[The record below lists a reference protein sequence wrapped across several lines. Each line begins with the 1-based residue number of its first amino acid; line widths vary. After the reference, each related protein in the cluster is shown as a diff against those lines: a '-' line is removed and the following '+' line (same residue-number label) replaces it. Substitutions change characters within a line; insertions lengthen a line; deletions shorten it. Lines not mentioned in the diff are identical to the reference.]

1 MAAPLLHLIA
11 GARPNFMKLAPL
23 VRALRADGRLAW
35 RLIHTGQHHDAAMS
49 GVFFDELGLPPPDVS
64 LDCHGGGHAQLTARI
79 MQAYEPHVI
88 ADRPAAC
95 VVVGDVDS
103 TLACAL
109 TARKLGVLVA
119 HVEAG
124 LRSGDMTMP
133 EEINRRATDAISD
146 WLFTTEPS
154 AAAHLRREGH
164 PDHRIGEV
172 GHVMV
177 DNLLFQIGRLDA
189 GDADALAAE
198 AAARGALQTAG
209 AADAAALLAGRFGVV
224 TLHRPANVDE
234 PAQFAALMGALG
246 ALAAR
251 LPLLFPVHPRTRAR
265 LDALGLAPAPGLHLL
280 PPLPYRPFLALWR
293 HATLVLTDSG
303 GLQEETTALGIP
315 CLTVR
320 DNTERPVTVELGTNQ
335 IAGTDAA
342 RMLALAGQ
350 RLDELEAA
358 RGRPPQPVRRPPMWD
373 GQAAARIVARLAGD
387 LLR

>member
-23 VRALRADGRLAW
+23 VRALRADGRLDW
-35 RLIHTGQHHDAAMS
+35 KLIHTGQHHDAAMS

-64 LDCHGGGHAQLTARI
+64 LDCHGGGHARLTAAI
-79 MQAYEPHVI
+79 LQAYEPHLL

-109 TARKLGVLVA
+109 TARKLGVPVA

-124 LRSGDMTMP
+124 LRSGDMSMP
-133 EEINRRATDAISD
+133 EEVNRRATDAIAD

-164 PDHRIGEV
+164 PEPRIVEV

-177 DNLLFQIGRLDA
+177 DNLLFQLDRLEA
-189 GDADALAAE
+189 GDAEAQAAEATALAALD
-198 AAARGALQTAG
+198 AAG
-209 AADAAALLAGRFGVV
+209 AGRALAGRFGVV
-224 TLHRPANVDE
+224 TLHRPSNVDE
-234 PAQFAALMGALG
+234 PAQLAALMAALG
-246 ALAAR
+246 ALAER
-251 LPLLFPVHPRTRAR
+251 LPLIFPVHPRTRDR
-265 LDALGLAPAPGLHLL
+265 LAALGLAPAPGLHLL

-293 HATLVLTDSG
+293 RAALVLTDSG

-320 DNTERPVTVELGTNQ
+320 DNTERPVTVELGTNR

-342 RMLALAGQ
+342 RVLALARQ
-350 RLDELEAA
+350 RLDELDAA
-358 RGRPPQPVRRPPMWD
+358 GAAPVPVRRPPLWD
-373 GQAAARIVARLAGD
+373 GRSAARIVERLAAD